1 MYISPPHGPLGSNGN
16 RGVESNNSTPTVLNY
31 SNNQLV
37 IISSWDGAFQVL
49 SIFGTEDSTV
59 TNTKNIQESIHRIVD
74 YIKHHLADKKV
85 PTGDFIPVIK
95 SL

>member
-1 MYISPPHGPLGSNGN
+1 M
-16 RGVESNNSTPTVLNY
+16 
-31 SNNQLV
+31 
-37 IISSWDGAFQVL
+37 L